1 MYPDGEGP
9 GCIEINEA
17 TFLGIK
23 QYGYTFEKDNKL
35 IEKSVFAGIPRDSL
49 SYEQIVELSEGKTL
63 ESTSKLRFYKSFSS
77 LNIKIKE
84 ITVKIKRSNDKKL
97 VGNKYMP
104 IHVNVRSRDSIINK
118 MLKILKKL
126 NNNLGRTLK
135 NPILVVIQ
143 FLFLRLLELINFTVY
158 YIGIK

>member
-23 QYGYTFEKDNKL
+23 QQGYTFEKDNKL
-35 IEKSVFAGIPRDSL
+35 IDKSVFAGIPRDSL
-49 SYEQIVELSEGKTL
+49 TYEQIVELSEGKTL

-84 ITVKIKRSNDKKL
+84 ISVKIKRSNDKKL

-104 IHVNVRSRDSIINK
+104 THVNVRSRDSIISPASPPGQLCLLGGRDRDK
-118 MLKILKKL
+118 RIIRLKKL
-126 NNNLGRTLK
+126 KNNLGRTL
-135 NPILVVIQ
+135 
-143 FLFLRLLELINFTVY
+143 R
-158 YIGIK
+158 

>member
-1 MYPDGEGP
+1 M
-9 GCIEINEA
+9 
-17 TFLGIK
+17 
-23 QYGYTFEKDNKL
+23 
-35 IEKSVFAGIPRDSL
+35 
-49 SYEQIVELSEGKTL
+49 SEGKTL